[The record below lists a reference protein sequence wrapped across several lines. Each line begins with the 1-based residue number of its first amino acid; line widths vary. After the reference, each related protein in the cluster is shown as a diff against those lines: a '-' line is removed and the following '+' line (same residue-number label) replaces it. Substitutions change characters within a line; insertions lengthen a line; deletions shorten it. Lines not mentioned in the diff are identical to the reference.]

1 MQLPATI
8 RAAFVAP
15 LLLLLAAC
23 GGSSDAP
30 QDTVPIADLMAPQA
44 LPDIT
49 VGDPNAPVTVIEY
62 ASMTCPHCAAFHNG
76 VYDDFKATYIDT
88 GKVYFIFR
96 EFPLDATAAAASQLA
111 RCVPG
116 GNEGYMA
123 MVDVLYE
130 TQAVWAQAA
139 DRVAALQQMGAQAGI
154 SADQFNACFANQAT
168 TDGIYAVHDR
178 GIELGVNATP
188 TFFVNGAQYA
198 GEIEM
203 DRWATIIDPLL

>member
-1 MQLPATI
+1 M
-8 RAAFVAP
+8 
-15 LLLLLAAC
+15 
-23 GGSSDAP
+23 
-30 QDTVPIADLMAPQA
+30 
-44 LPDIT
+44 
-49 VGDPNAPVTVIEY
+49 
-62 ASMTCPHCAAFHNG
+62 G
-76 VYDDFKATYIDT
+76 VWNT
-88 GKVYFIFR
+88 
-96 EFPLDATAAAASQLA
+96 P
-111 RCVPG
+111 
-116 GNEGYMA
+116 
-123 MVDVLYE
+123 
-130 TQAVWAQAA
+130 AVWAQAA